1 MSPYTLYAAPGW
13 GSCIVEAQLAYY
25 GLPFTLV
32 ESGDLLASE
41 KAREQLRPLNAL
53 AQIPVLVL
61 PTGEVMT
68 ESAAITLHLGDIVGS
83 DVLVPAANAP
93 ERAQFLRWLVYL
105 VANIYPVFTY
115 GDIPERFVETE
126 GAAKPF
132 RAKLDSYQHGLWRHM
147 AAAANARGPWYF
159 GDRLTAIDF
168 YLLVMTRWRPRAP
181 WFAEHAPQLLR
192 AAEHAAALPALKAVV
207 ARNFPNT

>member
-1 MSPYTLYAAPGW
+1 MSTYTLHAFPGW
-13 GSCIVEAQLAYY
+13 GSCIIEAQLAFY
-25 GLPFTLV
+25 GLPFELV

-41 KAREQLRPLNAL
+41 KARAQLRPLNGL

-61 PTGEVMT
+61 PNGEVMT
-68 ESAAITLHLGDIVGS
+68 ESAAITLHLGDRVGN
-83 DVLVPAANAP
+83 DALVPATNAP

-115 GDIPERFVETE
+115 GDLPERFVETA

-132 RAKLDSYQHGLWRHM
+132 RAKLDRYQQDLWRQV
-147 AAAANARGPWYF
+147 AAAADPDGPWFF
-159 GDRLTAIDF
+159 GKRLTAIDF

-181 WFAEHAPQLLR
+181 WFSEHAPHLLR
-192 AAEHAAALPALKAVV
+192 AAENVAALPAVQPVV
-207 ARNFPNT
+207 ARNFPG